1 MNSKLQENF
10 SKKWKLNK
18 DMVYTIYRLIEDYSR
33 KYGKV
38 SRTLKGFNIKLSPR
52 QLKYFFQKERL
63 SERLKI
69 DKKGKPLN
77 YRDLL
82 RKTG

>member
-1 MNSKLQENF
+1 MNSKLQDNF

-18 DMVYTIYRLIEDYSR
+18 DMVYTIYRLIKDYGR
-33 KYGKV
+33 KYSKV
-38 SRTLKGFNIKLSPR
+38 SRTLKEFNIKISPR
-52 QLKYFFQKERL
+52 QLKYFYKKEKLNERL
-63 SERLKI
+63 DM

-77 YRDLL
+77 YRNLL

>member
-1 MNSKLQENF
+1 MNSKLQENY

-18 DMVYTIYRLIEDYSR
+18 DMVYTIYRLIEDYGR

>member
-18 DMVYTIYRLIEDYSR
+18 DMVYTIYRLIEDYGR

-38 SRTLKGFNIKLSPR
+38 SRTLKGFNIKISSR
-52 QLKYFFQKERL
+52 QLKYFYQKERL
-63 SERLKI
+63 NERVNI

-77 YRDLL
+77 YRGLL
-82 RKTG
+82 RKTT

>member
-1 MNSKLQENF
+1 MNSKIQKQY
-10 SKKWKLNK
+10 SKKWGLNK
-18 DMVYTIYRLIEDYSR
+18 DVVFTIYRLIEDYGR

-38 SRTLKGFNIKLSPR
+38 SRTLKGFNIKISSR
-52 QLKYFFQKERL
+52 ALKYFYKKERL
-63 SERLKI
+63 NERLEI